1 MQNKE
6 IRKVKESMLSV
17 HTKSER
23 NNVMGMAASQARF
36 LGLTARKTNTEYE
49 GQQINQQRTALS
61 NKSAAYYNDLL
72 TMSVPVA
79 PAATDYT
86 TTVYSFSDG
95 SLTNQLTQMI
105 ARPNG
110 QYTVSYLRTYTDDN
124 AIVSTT
130 PSIVTRVPGTTPQ
143 TPSTWEFKIGGEYLR
158 KLDEWTGIEFKVGTQ
173 ALDLRNG
180 VYYYTGTSTAY
191 TGDISAINVTV
202 DPAYYPLNG
211 YYNQLNAEQFK
222 GLSVEEKFYLD
233 RLREGGYGGTT
244 DDWEVRYVLN
254 TTTGISAPEF
264 YNRKVLENAVY
275 NDETQRSV
283 SSIGA
288 YTRGSANVTDEIKNV
303 DAFLEQDATGRYT
316 NITIIGADGS
326 RLTYSLS
333 TNTIT
338 DSDAYLD
345 AMNQYEYDKA
355 QYDKRIQE
363 VNAKIE
369 IVQAED
375 KNLELRLKQL
385 DTEQKAIQT
394 EIDAVSSVIKN
405 NVEKSFK
412 TFNA

>member
-1 MQNKE
+1 
-6 IRKVKESMLSV
+6 
-17 HTKSER
+17 
-23 NNVMGMAASQARF
+23 MGMAASQARF

-72 TMSVPVA
+72 TMNVPTA
-79 PAATDYT
+79 PATTDYT

-95 SLTNQLTQMI
+95 SLSNQLTSMI
-105 ARPNG
+105 ARADG
-110 QYTVSYLRTYTDDN
+110 SYTISYLRTYTDDN

-130 PSIVTRVPGTTPQ
+130 PSIITRDKNNSED
-143 TPSTWEFKIGGEYLR
+143 PSQWKFKIGGEYLR
-158 KLDEWTGIEFKVGTQ
+158 DLDNWDGITFTAGNQTLTLK
-173 ALDLRNG
+173 DG
-180 VYYYTGTSTAY
+180 VYYIAGTETEYTGSLA
-191 TGDISAINVTV
+191 DIEITV
-202 DPAYYPLNG
+202 DTNMYAYNG
-211 YYNQLNAEQFK
+211 YYTQLNAEQFR
-222 GLSVEEKFYLD
+222 GLSSEEATYD
-233 RLREGGYGGTT
+233 IRLKEGYGGDN
-244 DDWEVRYVLN
+244 DDWQVRYVLN
-254 TTTGISAPEF
+254 TTTGAYVPDF
-264 YNRKVLENAVY
+264 YNKSTMRNATY
-275 NDETQRSV
+275 SDDNQRSL
-283 SSIGA
+283 SSIRA
-288 YTRGSANVTDEIKNV
+288 FTVGSATVTDEIKDV
-303 DAFLEQDATGRYT
+303 KAYLEQDASGRYT
-316 NITIIGADGS
+316 NITIEDQDGNKM
-326 RLTYSLS
+326 TYSLS

-355 QYDKRIQE
+355 QYDKNIQE

-385 DTEQKAIQT
+385 DTEEKAIQT

>member
-1 MQNKE
+1 
-6 IRKVKESMLSV
+6 
-17 HTKSER
+17 
-23 NNVMGMAASQARF
+23 MGMAASQARF

-86 TTVYSFSDG
+86 TTIYSFSDG

-110 QYTVSYLRTYTDDN
+110 HYTVSYLRTYTDDN

-130 PSIVTRVPGTTPQ
+130 PSIVTRVPGATPEI
-143 TPSTWEFKIGGEYLR
+143 PSTWNFKIGGEYLR
-158 KLDEWTGIEFKVGTQ
+158 KLDEWTGIHFYTDDTLGTE
-173 ALDLRNG
+173 LYLKDG
-180 VYYYTGTSTAY
+180 EYYTDPTFAAGTEYGGSVAQMAVVVEP
-191 TGDISAINVTV
+191 DL
-202 DPAYYPLNG
+202 YPLNG

-233 RLREGGYGGTT
+233 RLQAGGYGGTT
-244 DDWEVRYVLN
+244 DEWEVRYVLN

-264 YNRKVLENAVY
+264 YNRKVLEGAVY

-316 NITIIGADGS
+316 NITIIGQDGS